1 MQIKEKLT
9 FRINNN
15 QQKTI
20 LNLKRKM
27 VLLKFRK
34 ELTILILNFR
44 TKKQDQ
50 LKVLRKYN
58 LKKETFL
65 KKKLI
70 QIQLILE
77 RKEL

>member
-1 MQIKEKLT
+1 
-9 FRINNN
+9 
-15 QQKTI
+15 
-20 LNLKRKM
+20 M
-27 VLLKFRK
+27 VLLKSRK
-34 ELTILILNFR
+34 EQIILILNFR

-77 RKEL
+77 RKELLNKTSSLKL

>member
-1 MQIKEKLT
+1 
-9 FRINNN
+9 
-15 QQKTI
+15 
-20 LNLKRKM
+20 M

>member
-1 MQIKEKLT
+1 
-9 FRINNN
+9 
-15 QQKTI
+15 
-20 LNLKRKM
+20 M

-77 RKEL
+77 RKELLNKTSSLKL